1 MMHILYYFR
10 FELLTLGYI
19 VVKSDSLVMGP
30 KVEQNEWKD
39 LLAEY
44 WLSLLWVIFLIILI
58 ILMPCI
64 G

>member
-1 MMHILYYFR
+1 M
-10 FELLTLGYI
+10 
-19 VVKSDSLVMGP
+19 VKSDSLVMGP
-30 KVEQNEWKD
+30 KVEENEWKD

-58 ILMPCI
+58 IVMPCV